1 MVGVV
6 AAAAHAVLQVGAA
19 SSCPHLH
26 AQNIAHNFEL
36 SVGLFGSPL
45 VLFELSQQTLAQ
57 LVVVLLPI

>member
-26 AQNIAHNFEL
+26 AQNIAHKFEL
-36 SVGLFGSPL
+36 SVGLFSCPL
-45 VLFELSQQTLAQ
+45 VLVELSEQPLAQ